1 MFRFM
6 ERNTY
11 RMGIRLSK
19 SNLDV
24 DFISSYVLAEYPHFT
39 LIIQSIDNRI
49 FGIIITAEIHNDL
62 HSLIRCDTQLNEA
75 ILVFLAAITE
85 TYSEYFDLQ
94 TEIL

>member
-6 ERNTY
+6 KRNTY
-11 RMGIRLSK
+11 RMSIRLPK

-24 DFISSYVLAEYPHFT
+24 DFISSHIFAEYPHFT
-39 LIIQSIDNRI
+39 LIIQRIHNRT
-49 FGIIITAEIHNDL
+49 FGIIIAAEVHYDL
-62 HSLIRCDTQLNEA
+62 HSLIRCYTQLNKA